1 MAAGEREA
9 VGVVIAAAF
18 APKYGPALGPDP
30 ALAASVAAVVPMGT
44 GCYVG
49 VRDGVV
55 RGVGLLRFQGP
66 TGLGSGETR
75 DIWRRLRARQ
85 SPLRAARSMLL
96 LSLMGADAAP
106 DRLTGYIS
114 SLAVDPAWQGRGLGA
129 ALLDRLEADSR
140 AAGKTRLALHV
151 IDTNAGARRLYER
164 HGFTA
169 QRTEPALFTGRWGY
183 RALIY
188 MVKRL
193 S

>member
-18 APKYGPALGPDP
+18 APKYGPALGSDP
-30 ALAASVAAVVPMGT
+30 ALAASIAAVVPTGS

-55 RGVGLLRFQGP
+55 RGVGLLRFHGP
-66 TGLGSGETR
+66 PGLGSGETR

-151 IDTNAGARRLYER
+151 TDTNAGARRLYER

-183 RALIY
+183 HALIY